1 MSLKWW
7 EKTVEYFFIRNCIG
21 DSMVIAPLDGKE
33 ERAGDSIFSQGN
45 KWVLIEFKN
54 KLESLKSEE
63 DKFSNFETAKA
74 HFLDKDSHHFLVYG
88 GMFENKEKNGQ
99 KFGISV
105 TTYFSR
111 NSVKNVKSMLSAGLE
126 GDDFFAYIKDFT
138 SFKKVSGESGGGLSF
153 ESYGLVAGIN
163 SENQIVECISLAE
176 LGQELGLD
184 LTPEVTPEPPSPSPS
199 PSSSRGMSGPG
210 GM

>member
-54 KLESLKSEE
+54 KFESLKSEE

-88 GMFENKEKNGQ
+88 GMFEKKEKNGLE
-99 KFGISV
+99 FGV
-105 TTYFSR
+105 LATTYFSR
-111 NSVKNVKSMLSAGLE
+111 NSKNSVKSILSAGLE
-126 GDDFFAYIKDFT
+126 GEDFFAYVKDFT
-138 SFKKVSGESGGGLSF
+138 SFKKISGESDGGLSF

-199 PSSSRGMSGPG
+199 SSRGMSGPG

>member
-21 DSMVIAPLDGKE
+21 DSMVIAPLDGNE
-33 ERAGDSIFSQGN
+33 EKAGDSIFAKDN

-54 KLESLKSEE
+54 NVDSLKSEE
-63 DKFSNFETAKA
+63 GKFSDFAKA
-74 HFLDKDSHHFLVYG
+74 KERFQDNDSHHFLVYG
-88 GMFENKEKNGQ
+88 AIFEDENSEKPN
-99 KFGISV
+99 FGVSA

-111 NSVKNVKSMLSAGLE
+111 KPTNSVEAMLASGLGGE
-126 GDDFFAYIKDFT
+126 EFFAYVKDFT
-138 SFKKVSGESGGGLSF
+138 SFKKASDGSGGGLGF

-163 SENQIVECISLAE
+163 SKNQIVKCISLAE

-184 LTPEVTPEPPSPSPS
+184 LTPEVTPDPPTPSPSR
-199 PSSSRGMSGPG
+199 SSRMPGSGRR
-210 GM
+210 